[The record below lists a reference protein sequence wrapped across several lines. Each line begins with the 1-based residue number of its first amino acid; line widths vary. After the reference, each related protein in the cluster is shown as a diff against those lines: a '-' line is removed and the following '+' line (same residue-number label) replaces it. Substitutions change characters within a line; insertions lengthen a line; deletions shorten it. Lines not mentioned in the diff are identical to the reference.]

1 MVEVQCSS
9 CHTRYRVDE
18 QVLPEGTPT
27 FKCSRCGHV
36 FSMEPRQADEVAAEP
51 TTAKPAT
58 RSRPPR
64 RDVDAPL
71 PKSPAIASSGTDP
84 EARIDPPPP
93 SNRSDRSPVTP
104 AVRPATPSLGA
115 ASAAA
120 DSARASGDQP
130 IGKPA
135 AGHKPSTEDL
145 LSRPFKSAPEQAEAG
160 ENLAFDFH
168 DEGPLEDHPATID
181 PVDLDSAPA
190 AHGTFEPATQES
202 ARWEVGDDPDLETPA
217 ATAERF
223 AIATPARGRR
233 RTTAPPRGSG
243 PEMLDEDAAPIYNHG
258 VTRSAR
264 FFLALCLFVAAGFAT
279 ATLAIHTAP
288 AAALDL
294 LNRIPGIGARFVSPV
309 VPARMVALRDV
320 HAEYRRGR
328 DGRLALVIEGQAEN
342 VSPTPLHNIRIMSR
356 IWTPAGSAVAQRQI
370 YCGNSLATR
379 TIAQMTTHEIE
390 FFQELPPPKSFALES
405 SSAAPFVIVFVDP
418 PAQLAHFDIAVTE
431 ADAASPDDSPSPA
444 G

>member
-36 FSMEPRQADEVAAEP
+36 FSMEPRKADEVAAEP
-51 TTAKPAT
+51 TTGKPAT

-64 RDVDAPL
+64 RDIDAPP
-71 PKSPAIASSGTDP
+71 PKSPANEVSGTDP
-84 EARIDPPPP
+84 EPRIDTPPPFD
-93 SNRSDRSPVTP
+93 SSDESPVTA
-104 AVRPATPSLGA
+104 AVRPAAPSLGT
-115 ASAAA
+115 ASSSAA
-120 DSARASGDQP
+120 DSTRASGAQP
-130 IGKPA
+130 IGKSA
-135 AGHKPSTEDL
+135 EGRKPSTEDL
-145 LSRPFKSAPEQAEAG
+145 LSRPFKNAPEQPEAG
-160 ENLAFDFH
+160 ENLAFDFR
-168 DEGPLEDHPATID
+168 DEGPIENDPATID
-181 PVDLDSAPA
+181 PVDLNSAPA
-190 AHGTFEPATQES
+190 ARAASGPAAREA
-202 ARWEVGDDPDLETPA
+202 ARWEVGDDPDLETSA
-217 ATAERF
+217 ARF
-223 AIATPARGRR
+223 AIGTARGQR

-243 PEMLDEDAAPIYNHG
+243 PEMLDEDAAPVYNHG

-264 FFLALCLFVAAGFAT
+264 FFLALCLFVGAGFAA
-279 ATLAIHTAP
+279 ATFAIHTAP

-294 LNRIPGIGARFVSPV
+294 LNGIPGIGAQFVSPV

-342 VSPTPLHNIRIMSR
+342 VSPAPLHTIRIMSH

-431 ADAASPDDSPSPA
+431 ADAASRDDSASPA

>member
-36 FSMEPRQADEVAAEP
+36 FSMEPRKADEVAAEP
-51 TTAKPAT
+51 ITAVPAT
-58 RSRPPR
+58 RSRPQR
-64 RDVDAPL
+64 RDADAPPL
-71 PKSPAIASSGTDP
+71 KSPAGELSGADP
-84 EARIDPPPP
+84 EARIDTPPP
-93 SNRSDRSPVTP
+93 SQSIDENPVTP
-104 AVRPATPSLGA
+104 AVRPATPSL
-115 ASAAA
+115 SAAA
-120 DSARASGDQP
+120 APDSARASGDQP
-130 IGKPA
+130 VGKPA

-145 LSRPFKSAPEQAEAG
+145 LSRPFKNAPEQPEAG

-168 DEGPLEDHPATID
+168 DEGPIEDNPATID

-190 AHGTFEPATQES
+190 ARAAIGPAARAA
-202 ARWEVGDDPDLETPA
+202 ARWEVGDDPDLETA
-217 ATAERF
+217 AAPAERF
-223 AIATPARGRR
+223 AIGTPARGRR
-233 RTTAPPRGSG
+233 SAAGPPRGSG
-243 PEMLDEDAAPIYNHG
+243 PEILDEDAAPIYNHG

-264 FFLALCLFVAAGFAT
+264 FFLALCLFVAAGFAAVT
-279 ATLAIHTAP
+279 FVIHTAP

-294 LNRIPGIGARFVSPV
+294 LNRIPVIGARFVSPV

-342 VSPTPLHNIRIMSR
+342 VGPTPLHTIRIMAR
-356 IWTPAGSAVAQRQI
+356 IWTPAGSAVARRQI